1 MSAAARLAVLIS
13 GNGSNLQALIDAI
26 TAGELDARIVL
37 VISNVPD
44 APGLTRARAA
54 GIATQ
59 VIDHR
64 NYSERILFDEALAE
78 AITPYA
84 VDLVILAGFMRILS
98 AGFIRAFADR
108 LINIHP
114 SLLPNYPGL
123 DTHQQAIDNGDRA
136 AGATVHFVSTELD
149 SGPAII
155 HAATPVENYDTA
167 SSLAARVRQLEHQ
180 ILPLAVQWCC
190 SGRVAWRDN
199 QALLDNKTLPPGGW
213 RYVPVDQTLRK
224 KS

>member
-26 TAGELDARIVL
+26 AAGELDARIVL
-37 VISNVPD
+37 VISNVPN

-54 GIATQ
+54 GIATR

-64 NYSERILFDEALAE
+64 NYSERTLFDRALAE
-78 AITPYA
+78 AITAYA
-84 VDLVILAGFMRILS
+84 VDVVILAGFMRILS
-98 AGFIRAFADR
+98 ADFVRAFADR
-108 LINIHP
+108 VINIHP

-123 DTHQQAIDNGDRA
+123 DTHQQAIDNGDRE

-155 HAATPVENYDTA
+155 QAATTIEKYDTA

-190 SGRVAWRDN
+190 SGRVTRRDQ

-213 RYVPVDQTLRK
+213 RYTPVDQTLRK